1 MNPQVPGPKD
11 APSPAP
17 PAPPAPPN
25 VPASTPKTG
34 WSPTLTW
41 GCIGWIAITVVICIA
56 DGMGRQFD
64 ETLVAAVAALVTV
77 LGGYFGQGRGRK

>member
-1 MNPQVPGPKD
+1 MNPQVPGPKE
-11 APSPAP
+11 AP
-17 PAPPAPPN
+17 PAVPPN

-41 GCIGWIAITVVICIA
+41 ACVGGVV
-56 DGMGRQFD
+56 
-64 ETLVAAVAALVTV
+64 VTV